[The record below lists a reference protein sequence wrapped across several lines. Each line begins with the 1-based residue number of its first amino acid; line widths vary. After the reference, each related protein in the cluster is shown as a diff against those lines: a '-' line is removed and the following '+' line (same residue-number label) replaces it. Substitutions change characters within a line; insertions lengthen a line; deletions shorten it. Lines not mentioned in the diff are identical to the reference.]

1 MKQKL
6 KTLCIMF
13 LAVPFGLI
21 MVLSI
26 FAPFPSTD
34 PMPLMPPKPIPK
46 KGYELLHS
54 VARNGDVLDDSFYY
68 VSNKRQVIY
77 RFDAERYLELQG
89 ENCSGL
95 IWYHDDKNN
104 IHTRITKRFYTAY
117 HLPKFKYYNPGKQY
131 IAIPTDDLSDFVFSI
146 DGGRHFLKADVS
158 PMAAVPGN
166 EVDYFIGVDD
176 SPVIATYY
184 KSYKSPD
191 EPISVSGNTGYFVL
205 KNNDVIFGASY
216 GYDDIDYNKGNSW
229 LNTQTFYP
237 LAAFTDKRVRDGS
250 KFGAYKKVMDSQ
262 AYQARVNSIKNV
274 KPQPYQG
281 WDRIRCEIG
290 AEK

>member
-146 DGGRHFLKADVS
+146 DGGRHFLKARVS

-176 SPVIATYY
+176 SPIEAIYD
-184 KSYKSPD
+184 SPRKNNV
-191 EPISVSGNTGYFVL
+191 PISISGNTGYFIL
-205 KNNDVIFGASY
+205 KNSDVIFGASY
-216 GYDDIDYNKGNSW
+216 RYDKFDDKRGNSW
-229 LNTQTFYP
+229 WNTQTFYP
-237 LAAFTDKRVRDGS
+237 LAAFTDERVRDGS
-250 KFGAYKKVMDSQ
+250 KFGTYIKLMDSQ